1 MLEFR
6 VFSHAHQVFNEMFER
21 AFIRVYDMLVS
32 SYPMVLNLINPRLV
46 EHNPL
51 GHEGSNGEHESK
63 TWLRTRRW

>member
-1 MLEFR
+1 
-6 VFSHAHQVFNEMFER
+6 MFER